1 MPEQTIDKAALE
13 IELQYVTALK
23 RHGLSQKTM
32 AALLTN
38 QNEKVAPSQVNRAVK
53 GGNEPKSRRIRSQM
67 AKILGIQED

>member
-1 MPEQTIDKAALE
+1 MVEQAINDAALE
-13 IELQYVTALK
+13 IELKYTAALK
-23 RHGLSQKTM
+23 RHGLSQKNM

-38 QNEKVAPSQVNRAVK
+38 QNEKVAPSQVNRAIK

>member
-13 IELQYVTALK
+13 IELQYVAALK
-23 RHGLSQKTM
+23 RHGLSQKAM
-32 AALLTN
+32 AALLTT
-38 QNEKVAPSQVNRAVK
+38 QEEKVAPSQVNRAVK

>member
-13 IELQYVTALK
+13 IELKYTAALK

-32 AALLTN
+32 AALLTT
-38 QNEKVAPSQVNRAVK
+38 QEEKVAPSQVNRAVK

>member
-1 MPEQTIDKAALE
+1 MVEQAIDDAALE
-13 IELQYVTALK
+13 IELKYTTALK